1 MQYKMP
7 KGQDGTLGQLKE
19 LNANDKNEEHT

>member
-7 KGQDGTLGQLKE
+7 KGQDGTLDQLKE
-19 LNANDKNEEHT
+19 LNAYDKNEKHT